1 MYNIYDTYTTTNG
14 HPRTT
19 AKSRHRSSVCIGG
32 ILPLPSST
40 KNHFALF
47 VTQVLP
53 TTLGFTGVKP
63 FRTINYNILIIDNM
77 GVQQRQ
83 EMSAVELT
91 ALSDTKLDPFSNDE
105 HEHDLDDDGSSA
117 STTSSLSL
125 DISCHASN
133 DAETDQLPPTNKVLE
148 IPPYWIYGALPTDK
162 EYGRWIRSQMAEKH
176 SPTQK
181 QLGPKHPSR
190 RKHDESRGR
199 QDRATTSIDNP
210 WKWLHRDLQGAIAE
224 GIAMATKIQ
233 HNNRV
238 CGMQNGR
245 GKSLELSCL
254 ST

>member
-1 MYNIYDTYTTTNG
+1 MIHTPPTVIHEQRQNPVIDQFASAEFFLFRQPQTTL
-14 HPRTT
+14 RF
-19 AKSRHRSSVCIGG
+19 SSPKCFQQ
-32 ILPLPSST
+32 LW
-40 KNHFALF
+40 
-47 VTQVLP
+47 VLP
-53 TTLGFTGVKP
+53 VYVHSEQSS
-63 FRTINYNILIIDNM
+63 NYILISDTM

-91 ALSDTKLDPFSNDE
+91 ALSETKLDLFSND
-105 HEHDLDDDGSSA
+105 EHDLDDDGSSA

-125 DISCHASN
+125 DTSCHASN

-181 QLGPKHPSR
+181 QLGSKHPSR

-210 WKWLHRDLQGAIAE
+210 WKRLHRDLQGAIAE

-233 HNNRV
+233 DNNRV
-238 CGMQNGR
+238 CGMQKGR